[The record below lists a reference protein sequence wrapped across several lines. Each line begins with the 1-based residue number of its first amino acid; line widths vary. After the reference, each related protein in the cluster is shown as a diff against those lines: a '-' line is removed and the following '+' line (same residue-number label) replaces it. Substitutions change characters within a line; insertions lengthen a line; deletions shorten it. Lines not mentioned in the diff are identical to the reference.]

1 MDISTR
7 STSNG
12 SPRATG
18 TSAPSFLVSR
28 PAFPKPASSATSPLN
43 SCHGRIQLW
52 QASRYPA
59 SQEARLRRAA
69 AEHKRAEH
77 VGRRVADVAVLV
89 FLLTA
94 LGLTALVGQR
104 EHQLQVRERQLL
116 QQVRR

>member
-18 TSAPSFLVSR
+18 TSTPSFLVSR
-28 PAFPKPASSATSPLN
+28 PAFPKPGCSATSPST
-43 SCHGRIQLW
+43 SCQGRIQLW

-69 AEHKRAEH
+69 AEHHRANR
-77 VGRRVADVAVLV
+77 VGQRIADVAVLL

-94 LGLTALVGQR
+94 LGLTAWVGQR
-104 EHQLQVRERQLL
+104 EHQLTIRERQLL
-116 QQVRR
+116 QQVKR